1 MLTPSA
7 LEERVDQGV
16 LGPRRV
22 LTEAFRLRT
31 WRETAHNLLA
41 FPLGLLWFV
50 VFLPMLVLG
59 VALIPLALTGLIV
72 LFIAFVLAQ
81 AAATAERE
89 LASTLLGVHTE
100 PPLRRRPNGSGPW
113 AHLWARLV
121 DPVTWKELAYLLLSL
136 PVGVASFFAAVLAWW
151 TAFGG
156 ITFAIWGPFT
166 MESGGETTWLWARGP
181 SLSVAE
187 IVANV
192 AFGILALLL
201 APWIMRAFALLR
213 EAMVRVLLGRSRE
226 QELEHEVD
234 RLADSR
240 ARSVDAASTDR
251 VRIERDLHDG
261 AQARL
266 VALAMDLG
274 RARERLERQGDRG
287 EAAALV
293 AEAHEEAKR
302 ALVELRDLARGIHPS
317 VLTDRGLDAAL
328 SSLAARSA
336 VPVTLDVELP
346 ERPSP
351 RVEAVAYFILAELL
365 TNVARHSGATSAR
378 LGARRSGDRLELE
391 VSDDGVGGAD
401 PALGTGLAGLVERAQ
416 SLDGTL
422 EVGSPVG
429 GPTSVRV
436 ELPFV

>member
-1 MLTPSA
+1 MSSQSA
-7 LEERVDQGV
+7 VEERADPGV
-16 LGPRRV
+16 RGPTRV
-22 LTEAFRLRT
+22 LTEPFRFRT
-31 WRETAHNLLA
+31 WRETAYNLLA
-41 FPLGLLWFV
+41 LPLGLLWFV

-81 AAATAERE
+81 AAASAERE
-89 LASTLLGVHTE
+89 LASALLGVRTS

-113 AHLWARLV
+113 AHMWARRV

-156 ITFAIWGPFT
+156 ITFAIWGPLT
-166 MESGGETTWLWARGP
+166 MEGGPDNTWLWARGP
-181 SLSVAE
+181 GLSAGEVG
-187 IVANV
+187 ANV

-226 QELEHEVD
+226 QELAHEVD

-240 ARSVDAASTDR
+240 ARSVDAASVER

-274 RARERLERQGDRG
+274 RARERLERQGDRT
-287 EAAALV
+287 EAAELV

-302 ALVELRDLARGIHPS
+302 ALAELRDLARGIHPS

-328 SSLAARSA
+328 SSLE
-336 VPVTLDVELP
+336 VELRA
-346 ERPSP
+346 RPSP
-351 RVEAVAYFILAELL
+351 GGAAVEYFVRAALL
-365 TNVARHSGATSAR
+365 TNVARHSGASGAR
-378 LGARRSGDRLELE
+378 LEARRSGDRLELE

-401 PALGTGLAGLVERAQ
+401 PALGTGLAGLGERAQ

-422 EVGSPVG
+422 TVHSPVG
-429 GPTSVRV
+429 GPTTVRV
-436 ELPFV
+436 VLPFV

>member
-1 MLTPSA
+1 MSSQSA
-7 LEERVDQGV
+7 VEERADPGV
-16 LGPRRV
+16 RGPTRV
-22 LTEAFRLRT
+22 LTEPFRFRT
-31 WRETAHNLLA
+31 WRETAYNLLA
-41 FPLGLLWFV
+41 LPLGLLWFV

-81 AAATAERE
+81 AAASAERE
-89 LASTLLGVHTE
+89 LASALLGVRTS

-156 ITFAIWGPFT
+156 ITFAIWGPLT
-166 MESGGETTWLWARGP
+166 MEGGPDNTWLWARGP
-181 SLSVAE
+181 GLSAGEVG
-187 IVANV
+187 ANV

-226 QELEHEVD
+226 QELAHEVD

-240 ARSVDAASTDR
+240 ARSVDAASVER

-274 RARERLERQGDRG
+274 RARERLERQGDRT
-287 EAAALV
+287 EAAELV

-302 ALVELRDLARGIHPS
+302 ALAELRDLARGIHPS

-351 RVEAVAYFILAELL
+351 RVEAVAYFVLAELL
-365 TNVARHSGATSAR
+365 TNVARHSGASGAR
-378 LGARRSGDRLELE
+378 LEARRSGDRLELE

-401 PALGTGLAGLVERAQ
+401 PALGTGLAGLGERAQ

-422 EVGSPVG
+422 TVHSPVG
-429 GPTSVRV
+429 GPTTVRV
-436 ELPFV
+436 VLPFV